1 MSALRASLTRAAG
14 GRRRRGAEVRQAWST
29 RAPVLTAL
37 RIVVAGVF
45 AFPLYWM
52 LVTATGPKGRA
63 YLLPPRLIPGTNF
76 SAFATVINGTN
87 WVHYMLNSTL
97 ISGLTIV
104 LVLGT
109 CSLAGYALVAFPLR
123 GKGVLFIVLVGAL
136 LLPEQALIIPQYVVN
151 YHLGLLNSY
160 AVMIIPFAAN
170 SSSVFLFRQYFASM
184 PPEWREVAQV
194 EGLGTMAY
202 MRRVALP
209 TAKPVV
215 YTVVL
220 LTFIASWNQFQWPLI
235 MTTNPM
241 IAPIELALNQYQ
253 NAFEESQR
261 TLAAVSLLALLPI
274 VIVFAIAQRH
284 IVRAVV
290 GVDTGVEE

>member
-1 MSALRASLTRAAG
+1 MSVLSATLTRTRH
-14 GRRRRGAEVRQAWST
+14 GRRRRAGARQAWS
-29 RAPVLTAL
+29 RPVAL
-37 RIVVAGVF
+37 RAGLRALAAVVFV
-45 AFPLYWM
+45 FPLYWM

-76 SAFATVINGTN
+76 SAFATVINGTD
-87 WVHYMLNSTL
+87 WTRYMLNSTA
-97 ISGLTIV
+97 ITGLTIV
-104 LVLGT
+104 FVLIT

-123 GKGVLFIVLVGAL
+123 GKGLLFVILIGAL

-160 AVMIIPFAAN
+160 AVMIVPFAAN
-170 SSSVFLFRQYFASM
+170 SSAVFLFRQYFASM
-184 PPEWREVAQV
+184 PPEWREAAQV
-194 EGLGTMAY
+194 EGVGTLGY

-215 YTVVL
+215 FTVVL

-235 MTTNPM
+235 MTTNPL

-274 VIVFAIAQRH
+274 AIVFGFAQRH

>member
-1 MSALRASLTRAAG
+1 MRDLRAAG
-14 GRRRRGAEVRQAWST
+14 HRARPGVLTRRRSRAGWSARATSRTIVRA
-29 RAPVLTAL
+29 
-37 RIVVAGVF
+37 VVAAAF

-52 LVTATGPKGRA
+52 LVTATGPRGRA
-63 YLLPPRLIPGTNF
+63 YRLPPRLLPGTNF
-76 SAFATVINGTN
+76 SAFATVISGTH
-87 WVHYMLNSTL
+87 WLRYMLNSTF
-97 ISGLTIV
+97 ITGVTIL
-104 LVLGT
+104 LVLTT

-123 GKGVLFIVLVGAL
+123 GKGLLFTVLLGAL

-151 YHLGLLNSY
+151 YHLGLLDSY
-160 AVMIIPFAAN
+160 GVMIIPFAAN
-170 SSSVFLFRQYFASM
+170 SSAIFLFRQYFASM
-184 PPEWREVAQV
+184 PREWREVARI
-194 EGLGTMAY
+194 EGLGTLAY

-215 YTVVL
+215 FTVVL

-235 MTTNPM
+235 MTQNPA
-241 IAPIELALNQYQ
+241 IAPIELALNHYQ

-274 VIVFAIAQRH
+274 VMVFAIAQRH

>member
-1 MSALRASLTRAAG
+1 MSALRATLDRGRLS
-14 GRRRRGAEVRQAWST
+14 RRRRARGRQPWSGPELL
-29 RAPVLTAL
+29 RAGL
-37 RIVVAGVF
+37 RAVVAAVF

-76 SAFATVINGTN
+76 SAFATVINGTD
-87 WVHYMLNSTL
+87 WAHYMLNSTL
-97 ISGLTIV
+97 ISGLTIL
-104 LVLGT
+104 LVLCT

-123 GKGVLFIVLVGAL
+123 GKGFLFVVLVGAL
-136 LLPEQALIIPQYVVN
+136 LLPEQAMIIPQYVVN

-160 AVMIIPFAAN
+160 AVMILPFAAN
-170 SSSVFLFRQYFASM
+170 SSAVFLFRQYFTSM
-184 PPEWREVAQV
+184 PPEWREVAQI
-194 EGLGTMAY
+194 EGIGTLEY

-215 YTVVL
+215 FTVVL
-220 LTFIASWNQFQWPLI
+220 ITFIASWNQFQWPLI
-235 MTTNPM
+235 MTTSPG

-274 VIVFAIAQRH
+274 LIVFGIAQRH